1 MLSTNDV
8 TVKCGDVADTC
19 ERVLQQTQRLV
30 DRVRDAAAGGQ
41 PLHQLERDVF
51 DGLLKMGH
59 SLVDMF
65 IELQGDGDLGSTM
78 ETLDGRT
85 LHRAEQPKTRRL
97 RTIFGEHRFVQYVY
111 SAGKGKTIEL
121 RPLDARMQLPESVYS
136 YLLEEFSQ
144 LFCIEQAFE
153 LAGRNFATVF
163 GQELSVGT
171 LEAVNHRMA
180 ESSADFFESRPVPK
194 ASDEGELMV
203 ITADGKGVPMVVKPS
218 RDLLPFEDPLE
229 RPGNRKM
236 ATLGSVYT
244 VDRYVRTP
252 EQFVAALFRENTS
265 GHEADATPHPRPIP
279 YGKQVRAEFTTRDRE
294 QEMLIPGPYP
304 IMNWLSEQARKRD
317 RKGRRPLIR
326 LLDGQE
332 SLRDVGDMFLD
343 ASQSERLVDILDII
357 HVGGYI
363 WQAAHVFHPHGSAA
377 AETFARER
385 MLRILRGEAAS
396 VIRGLRRMG
405 TDHGLIGAKKKTLT
419 RICRYLEKNRD
430 RMRYDEYLAAGYP
443 IATGVIE
450 GACRHLV
457 KDRMERS
464 GMRWTIA
471 GAHAMLQVRA
481 IHINGD
487 WTAYQNFR
495 IAKEQKV
502 LHPPRSCLEN
512 KPKSTLNA

>member
-1 MLSTNDV
+1 V
-8 TVKCGDVADTC
+8 
-19 ERVLQQTQRLV
+19 RQTQTLV
-30 DRVRDAAAGGQ
+30 SCVRDAAADGR
-41 PLHQLERDVF
+41 PLYQLERDVF

-59 SLVDMF
+59 NLVELF
-65 IELQGDGDLGSTM
+65 IELQGDGDLGATI
-78 ETLDGRT
+78 ETPDGRT
-85 LHRAEQPKTRRL
+85 LHRGEQPKMRRL
-97 RTIFGEHRFVQYVY
+97 RTIFGEHRFVQHVY
-111 SAGKGKTIEL
+111 SMGKGQTIEL
-121 RPLDARMQLPESVYS
+121 RPLDARMQLPEGVYS

-144 LFCIEQAFE
+144 LFCIEQAFG

-180 ESSADFFESRPVPK
+180 DSAAEFFDTRPVPP
-194 ASDEGELMV
+194 AADEGELTV
-203 ITADGKGVPMVVKPS
+203 ITADAKGVPMVVEPG
-218 RDLLPFEDPLE
+218 RELLPFEDPLE
-229 RPGNRKM
+229 RPSNRKM

-244 VDRYVRTP
+244 VDRHVRTP
-252 EQFVAALFRENTS
+252 EQLVAALFREPLS
-265 GHEADATPHPRPIP
+265 ESDDVPPSPRPIP
-279 YGKQVRAEFTTRDRE
+279 CGKQLRAEFTALDP
-294 QEMLIPGPYP
+294 QQQLVIPGPYP
-304 IMNWLSEQARKRD
+304 VMNWLCTQARQRD
-317 RKGRRPLIR
+317 RGGLRPLIR

-332 SLRDVGDMFLD
+332 SLRDAGDVFLD

-357 HVGGYI
+357 HVGGYL
-363 WQAAHVFHPHGSAA
+363 WQAAHVFHSHGSAA
-377 AETFARER
+377 AEAFARER

-396 VIRGLRRMG
+396 VIRGLRRMA
-405 TDHGLIGAKKKTLT
+405 TDHGLTGAKQKTLT

-487 WTAYQNFR
+487 WNDYQTFR
-495 IAKEQKV
+495 IAKEQKR
-502 LHPPRSCLEN
+502 LHTLRSCLKV
-512 KPKSTLNA
+512 KPKSTISA

>member
-8 TVKCGDVADTC
+8 TVKCEQVM
-19 ERVLQQTQRLV
+19 QQTQTLV
-30 DRVRDAAAGGQ
+30 DRVQDAARNGE

-59 SLVDMF
+59 NFVDMF
-65 IELQGDGDLGSTM
+65 IELQGEGDLGSTI
-78 ETLDGRT
+78 ETPDERRLYRSD
-85 LHRAEQPKTRRL
+85 QPKARDL
-97 RTIFGEHRFVQYVY
+97 RTIFGKHRFEQYVY
-111 SAGKGKTIEL
+111 SAGKGKSIEL
-121 RPLDARMQLPESVYS
+121 RPLDARMQLPKGVYS

-144 LFCIEQAFE
+144 LFCVEQAFG
-153 LAGRNFATVF
+153 LARRNFTTVF
-163 GQELSVGT
+163 GQQLSVGT

-203 ITADGKGVPMVVKPS
+203 ITSDGKGVPMVVAPS
-218 RDLLPFEDPLE
+218 RDLLPFEEPLE

-252 EQFVAALFRENTS
+252 EQFVAVLFRETTNGS
-265 GHEADATPHPRPIP
+265 EADQTPNPRPIP
-279 YGKQVRAEFTTRDRE
+279 CGKQVRAEFTTLDRE

-332 SLRDVGDMFLD
+332 SLRDVGDVFLD

-363 WQAAHVFHPHGSAA
+363 WQAAHVFHPHGSSAT
-377 AETFARER
+377 ETFARER
-385 MLRILRGEAAS
+385 MLRILRGEVAS

-405 TDHGLIGAKKKTLT
+405 TDHGLTGAKKKTLT

-430 RMRYDEYLAAGYP
+430 RMRFGEYLAAGYP

-471 GAHAMLQVRA
+471 GAQAMLQVRA
-481 IHINGD
+481 IHVNGD
-487 WTAYQNFR
+487 WNDYQNFR
-495 IAKEQKV
+495 IAKEQKA
-502 LHPPRSCLEN
+502 LHPLRFCLEN
-512 KPKSTLNA
+512 KPKFTLNA